1 MKLTLSLRGDIK
13 PQIIF
18 QTIAFQNQLSSM
30 NIDRETRF
38 KMLMS
43 YAKSISNKVT
53 FEKEA
58 NNTYIVCNL

>member
-18 QTIAFQNQLSSM
+18 QAIAYQNQLSSM

-53 FEKEA
+53 VEKEA